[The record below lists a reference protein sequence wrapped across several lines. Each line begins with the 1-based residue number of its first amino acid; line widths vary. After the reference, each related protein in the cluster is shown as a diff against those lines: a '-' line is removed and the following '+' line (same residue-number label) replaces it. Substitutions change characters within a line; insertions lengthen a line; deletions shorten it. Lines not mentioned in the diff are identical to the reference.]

1 MNVIMQTLM
10 RNLMSRNPAGYQMI
24 NQLMNNGTNPEEMLQ
39 QMFSNASPEQKQ
51 QVLNAAKSYGCPSNI
66 LSKFQNKK

>member
-10 RNLMSRNPAGYQMI
+10 RNLMNKNPNGYQMI

-51 QVLNAAKSYGCPSNI
+51 KVLNAAKSYGCPSNI
-66 LSKFQNKK
+66 LSKFQNLK